1 MKASP
6 LQLDWVS
13 YPALQFQAH
22 QPGEQAAAIPNGV
35 IPTRVQAR
43 VIYYADGH
51 HGAELH
57 LESAAEEAL
66 YTFSVHVA
74 ATFRFDL
81 QRALAAYRCTPQALP
96 GFVAA
101 NIVRVL
107 YSGARELL
115 ATTTAR
121 GPHGPALIESVLI
134 EPSDVSIGSMEPIE
148 LVMQKAFGVVPPQE
162 EAAPAAEGA
171 PAASAKPRRR
181 KR

>member
-13 YPALQFQAH
+13 YPALQFEAH
-22 QPGEQAAAIPNGV
+22 QLGEQAAATAGGA
-35 IPTRVQAR
+35 IPTNVQAR
-43 VIYYADGH
+43 VTYYSDGR
-51 HGAELH
+51 HGAELR
-57 LESAAEEAL
+57 LESAAEEAP
-66 YTFSVHVA
+66 YTFAVHVA

-81 QRALAAYRCTPQALP
+81 QRALEAYRCTPQALP

-115 ATTTAR
+115 ATATAR

-134 EPSDVSIGSMEPIE
+134 EPADVSIGSMEPID
-148 LVMQKAFGVVPPQE
+148 LVMQKAFGVQPQE
-162 EAAPAAEGA
+162 DAAPAAVQDATDSPGR
-171 PAASAKPRRR
+171 PRRR